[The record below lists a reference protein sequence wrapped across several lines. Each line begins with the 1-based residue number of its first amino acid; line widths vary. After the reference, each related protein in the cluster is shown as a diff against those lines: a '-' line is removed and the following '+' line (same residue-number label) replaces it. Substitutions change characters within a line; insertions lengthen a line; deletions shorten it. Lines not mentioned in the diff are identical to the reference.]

1 MKNLLILLGL
11 LISGALSAQ
20 QWGEIHGTVKDETGT
35 PLPNA
40 YVVAEAGDN
49 QFGVATDLDGKF
61 KIKPLNSGIYT
72 VKVTFVGLS
81 EYTIGNVRVNPDQI
95 TFLDKISMGADP
107 IMVGAAEI
115 LEHKI
120 PLIEKDG
127 VSKAVIRAEELEHSP
142 VKRDIKGIIST
153 MTPAV
158 YVDPTTQ
165 ELHFR
170 GARAGTVITFVDGMK
185 VTGNFGGIPASGIG
199 SVSVYTGGVPAK
211 YGDTTGG
218 VVVIESK
225 NYFDLYN
232 EWLYS
237 QE

>member
-20 QWGEIHGTVKDETGT
+20 QWGEIHGTVKDELGT

-61 KIKPLNSGIYT
+61 KLKPLNSGVYT
-72 VKVTFVGLS
+72 IKVSFVGMANYVLTGVKVD
-81 EYTIGNVRVNPDQI
+81 PDKI
-95 TFLDKISMGADP
+95 TFLDKIAMGENPVMID
-107 IMVGAAEI
+107 
-115 LEHKI
+115 
-120 PLIEKDG
+120 
-127 VSKAVIRAEELEHSP
+127 KAVIEAFQNDLIERDGVTIATIRSEELEHSP